1 MKGMLLGGLLMLAMP
16 VMAGSV
22 NDSPQDLLQSLY
34 RLHDNGQG
42 PFLDPAAKADRE
54 RFFTTELAHMLDQ
67 ELNSTGDDEVGRL
80 DFDPFY
86 NAQDTEIS
94 GFDIAVPK
102 VSGPQVTALVHF
114 LNFGQ
119 SVEIGYRLIQD
130 ARGWRIDDIDYGDG
144 HSLRKILAGE

>member
-1 MKGMLLGGLLMLAMP
+1 MLFGGLLMLAMP
-16 VMAGSV
+16 VMADSV
-22 NDSPQDLLQSLY
+22 NDSPQDLLQALY

-42 PFLDPAAKADRE
+42 PLLDPAAKAERE
-54 RFFTTELAHMLDQ
+54 RFFTAALAKALDQ
-67 ELNSTGDDEVGRL
+67 ELNNPVDDEVGRL

-94 GFDIAVPK
+94 GLDIAVPK
-102 VSGPQVTALVHF
+102 VSGTQVTALVHF
-114 LNFGQ
+114 LNFDQ

-144 HSLRKILAGE
+144 QSLRKILAGE